1 MSKFFSESVKFVV
14 RQERQSVV
22 NTPIMAKPIRLT
34 HHKPKVNTHNQHSLN
49 RRYKQE
55 HNRRKHQI
63 KQPGVDVQRK
73 NFNRKVR
80 R

>member
-14 RQERQSVV
+14 RQEQHSAV
-22 NTPIMAKPIRLT
+22 NAPMVNPILYKS
-34 HHKPKVNTHNQHSLN
+34 KVNIPNQYSVN
-49 RRYKQE
+49 MRYKQE
-55 HNRRKHQI
+55 HNRRKHKI

-73 NFNRKVR
+73 NFNRKDR

>member
-1 MSKFFSESVKFVV
+1 MSKFFSESVRFVV

-22 NTPIMAKPIRLT
+22 NTNIIAKPIRLK
-34 HHKPKVNTHNQHSLN
+34 HYKPKVNTHNQHSLN

-55 HNRRKHQI
+55 NNRRKHQI

-73 NFNRKVR
+73 NFNRKAR

>member
-1 MSKFFSESVKFVV
+1 MGKFFSESVKFVV

-22 NTPIMAKPIRLT
+22 NASVIAKPIRLT
-34 HHKPKVNTHNQHSLN
+34 HHKPKVNTHNQHSMN
-49 RRYKQE
+49 RGYKQE

-73 NFNRKVR
+73 DFNRKVR